1 MPTTTTNKTTKI
13 GLSQYVGS
21 DIVTFLTNYNSDM
34 KAIDDAIGA
43 ANGIAG
49 LDANGK
55 LKQMPTPSD
64 IGAVPTSLKINGY
77 SLTGDRTLTT
87 SDIGAATSAQG
98 LKADNA
104 VQGVQ
109 VNGTDL
115 TADSNKKVNVT
126 LTGLGGVASS
136 ILGTAN
142 GVAVLP
148 STLPT
153 SATIAKIGTDGHLS
167 LAVEGTDYLAPHNTT
182 VTATSTFSN
191 QVAKVSRVGNVVA
204 VTAPM
209 LTNYTTPGGYPA
221 YCTLPDGYRPSDIKD
236 IVIAIDGS
244 RFANIQIA
252 PNGTVSVGILGP
264 SGEATFRLNFTFVI

>member
-191 QVAKVSRVGNVVA
+191 QVAKVSRVGNVLVA
-204 VTAPM
+204 VTVV
-209 LTNYTTPGGYPA
+209 L
-221 YCTLPDGYRPSDIKD
+221 
-236 IVIAIDGS
+236 
-244 RFANIQIA
+244 
-252 PNGTVSVGILGP
+252 
-264 SGEATFRLNFTFVI
+264 